1 MGTRSTPSCT
11 VKFDVMTGTESYVN
25 ACVTQQGRPAFVVNV
40 EVFLHRGDRWLLIR
54 RAEQE
59 AHARGTLCG
68 VGGKVGA
75 PAITNGLST
84 RVLEATGRREV
95 AEEIGVDLAGVPL
108 TYVDSA
114 SFVTD
119 DGDPVINV
127 VFSGPMPATAEP
139 FAASPDEVAGITWLT
154 LAEAEADPHC
164 PPWTLR
170 SLTQAILRVAP

>member
-1 MGTRSTPSCT
+1 MRR
-11 VKFDVMTGTESYVN
+11 KFDVMTGRESRVN

-40 EVFLHRGDRWLLIR
+40 EVFLHKGDRWLLIR

-68 VGGKVGA
+68 VGGKVDRA
-75 PAITNGLST
+75 AMTSGLGSG
-84 RVLEATGRREV
+84 VLEATGRREV
-95 AEEIGVDLAGVPL
+95 AEEIGIDLTGVRL

-127 VFSGPMPATAEP
+127 VFSGPMPAAAQP
-139 FAASPDEVAGITWLT
+139 FAASPHEVAGITWLT

-170 SLTQAILRVAP
+170 SLTQAILRVAS